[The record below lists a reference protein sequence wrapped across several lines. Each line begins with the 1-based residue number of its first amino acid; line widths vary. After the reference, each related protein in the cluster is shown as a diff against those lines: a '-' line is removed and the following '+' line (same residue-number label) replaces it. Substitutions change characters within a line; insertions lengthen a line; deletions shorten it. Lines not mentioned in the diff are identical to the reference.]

1 MILENGTIFRHIS
14 TGNLYITYAV
24 RNHQS
29 WHVYD
34 LTNDMMGWE
43 WEHSLTDL
51 VYYEKLG

>member
-51 VYYEKLG
+51 VYYEKLA